1 MRDSTLDILL
11 RIYKEETTSLQYTKE
26 YIQSSIKQIK
36 QNSLHKGI
44 TIGITIGMA
53 LQSIINLIHNPY

>member
-11 RIYKEETTSLQYTKE
+11 RVYKEETTSLQYTKE

-36 QNSLHKGI
+36 QKSLYKGI
-44 TIGITIGMA
+44 T
-53 LQSIINLIHNPY
+53 LSSIIHLIYK